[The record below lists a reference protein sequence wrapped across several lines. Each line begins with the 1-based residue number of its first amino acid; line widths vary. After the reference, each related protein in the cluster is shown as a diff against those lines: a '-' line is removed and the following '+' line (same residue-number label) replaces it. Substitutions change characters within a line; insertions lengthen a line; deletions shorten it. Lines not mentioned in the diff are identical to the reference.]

1 MADQLVHEVNQT
13 PAGLGPGA
21 QKPTRAGPGRIARN
35 ITGSI
40 VSDADEPRSHN
51 ACSNDS
57 DGVARRDHPRGVR
70 HKVKSHGLMRVT
82 HHPKPAAPK
91 VLARSVRRCSSL
103 SSHPG
108 DGAGGNHGR
117 MLAIRT
123 VLSDRGA
130 PRWTM
135 AQASTPTTTLT
146 VLSRP
151 RKGRPHAS
159 RSCKR

>member
-82 HHPKPAAPK
+82 HHPKPAVPK
-91 VLARSVRRCSSL
+91 VLAGSFRRCSSL
-103 SSHPG
+103 SKPSRRWRSWEPRTDACYSNRTLRSRCPPMDNGPG
-108 DGAGGNHGR
+108 IDTDHHFDRSFTTKERPPACFE
-117 MLAIRT
+117 
-123 VLSDRGA
+123 VL
-130 PRWTM
+130 
-135 AQASTPTTTLT
+135 
-146 VLSRP
+146 
-151 RKGRPHAS
+151 
-159 RSCKR
+159 

>member
-91 VLARSVRRCSSL
+91 VLARSVRGCSSL

-117 MLAIRT
+117 MLCYSNRT
-123 VLSDRGA
+123 LRSRCPPMDNGPGIDTDHHFDRSFTTKERPPACFEVL
-130 PRWTM
+130 
-135 AQASTPTTTLT
+135 
-146 VLSRP
+146 
-151 RKGRPHAS
+151 
-159 RSCKR
+159 

>member
-91 VLARSVRRCSSL
+91 VLARSVRGCSSL

-123 VLSDRGA
+123 VLSIAVPPDGQW
-130 PRWTM
+130 PRHRHRL
-135 AQASTPTTTLT
+135 LT